1 MYTISKS
8 GDSVQYGVIE
18 AMVNTIAD
26 IATLPTTWEPGSA
39 CICIEDSSVYMLG
52 NPDANGEKSWTEI

>member
-18 AMVNTIAD
+18 AMVNTKAD

-52 NPDANGEKSWTEI
+52 NPDVNGEKSWTEI

>member
-1 MYTISKS
+1 
-8 GDSVQYGVIE
+8 
-18 AMVNTIAD
+18 MVNTKAD

-52 NPDANGEKSWTEI
+52 NPDVNGEKSWTEI